1 MRALDDESH
10 GRHDAF
16 RNGLLSNTARRR
28 RSNDLTITF
37 PSLSVQTSK
46 NQPPPTYKSQ
56 PTTTSSS
63 VKHGGLASGCKTCFV
78 CTLWIRAANANGI
91 RSTNTRIAFCFS
103 AAVTRSDGAFNRL
116 VLDADI
122 DIDERFFPTLFLV
135 FLFAVFFLLLH
146 FDSLRSLSRYH
157 QLGSRL
163 DRTYDDIGLI
173 SNTTCH
179 NEADHETQRHVY
191 GVSFHSCEGSPFR
204 CQRVWRLLRMV
215 LEQPDS
221 VCIAQGRALR
231 HDSIGGAVFFFLLSQ
246 RFAHRVSRS
255 RHVLPTLSW
264 LF

>member
-10 GRHDAF
+10 GQHDAF

-46 NQPPPTYKSQ
+46 TQPPPTYKSQ

-78 CTLWIRAANANGI
+78 CTLWIRAANAVGI

-122 DIDERFFPTLFLV
+122 DIDELFSYSLSCV
-135 FLFAVFFLLLH
+135 FVCVFSFLLH
-146 FDSLRSLSRYH
+146 FDRLRSLSRYH

-191 GVSFHSCEGSPFR
+191 GGGSHPCEGSPFR
-204 CQRVWRLLRMV
+204 FVSESGGYSGWYWSSLT
-215 LEQPDS
+215 
-221 VCIAQGRALR
+221 AYAL
-231 HDSIGGAVFFFLLSQ
+231 
-246 RFAHRVSRS
+246 HRGER
-255 RHVLPTLSW
+255 
-264 LF
+264 